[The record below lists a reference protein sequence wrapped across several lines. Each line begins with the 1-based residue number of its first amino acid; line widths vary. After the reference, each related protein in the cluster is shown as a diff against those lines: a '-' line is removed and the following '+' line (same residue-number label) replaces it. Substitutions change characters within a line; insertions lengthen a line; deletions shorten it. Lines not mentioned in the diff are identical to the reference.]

1 MSHTHWI
8 VDKKVK
14 KISFL
19 YAGQRPAP
27 RISRIHGILKSGAFV
42 FAYTKQDMQMD
53 KASGKVK
60 FIARAWPGEYF
71 EAENFDWAEDVKYQS
86 VGRLGYFKVLPDLSI
101 AKVDE
106 AEVRAH
112 ISSIDTEAPIPPSAR
127 KLERMHQKGN
137 WSALS

>member
-1 MSHTHWI
+1 MSHTYWI
-8 VDKKVK
+8 DDKKVK
-14 KISFL
+14 KISFF
-19 YAGQRPAP
+19 YGGQRPAP
-27 RISRIHGILKSGAFV
+27 RISRIHRILNTGAFL
-42 FAYTKQDMQMD
+42 FAYTKQDMRVD

-60 FIARAWPGEYF
+60 FIARVWPGEYF
-71 EAENFDWAEDVKYQS
+71 EAENFDWAEDAKYQS

-106 AEVRAH
+106 AEVRANTP
-112 ISSIDTEAPIPPSAR
+112 SIDAAEPIKPSAR